1 MERAEKKIRLCI
13 VLLITNILFI
23 WGNSL
28 MPGSV
33 SGAIS
38 GFVWDVLRCIFSGLS
53 GGGGGGHGLLRK
65 VAHFTEFG
73 CLGALLTWLMSMLG
87 KPRVWSLAGS
97 FLVACSDET
106 IQCFVPNRGPAFKD
120 VLIDTSGAAIGM
132 LLLFVGYAYVQRRKK
147 RAMEEKQQ

>member
-38 GFVWDVLRCIFSGLS
+38 GFVWDVFRSIFSGLS

-87 KPRVWSLAGS
+87 KPRAWSLAGS

-132 LLLFVGYAYVQRRKK
+132 LLLFAGYAYVQRRKK